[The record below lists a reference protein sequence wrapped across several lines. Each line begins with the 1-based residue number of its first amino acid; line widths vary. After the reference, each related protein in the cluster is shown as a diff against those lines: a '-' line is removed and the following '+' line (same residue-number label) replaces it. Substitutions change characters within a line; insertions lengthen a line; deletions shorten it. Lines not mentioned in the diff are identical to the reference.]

1 MGRMPSVKD
10 IITQA
15 VTSVWSALGPG
26 HSEAVYHAA
35 LKVEL
40 DFSIEVNL
48 LSSGRCVP
56 IMYKGHAVGRC
67 ELDLDF
73 MTDTSVMCILELKAI
88 KGLRDD
94 DRLQLLRYCRL
105 FGNVTTMA
113 FLINFGSTVPEVEQV
128 VSV

>member
-1 MGRMPSVKD
+1 MAPIKD
-10 IITQA
+10 VLTKAANA
-15 VTSVWSALGPG
+15 VWDVLGPG
-26 HSEAVYHAA
+26 HSESVYHAA

-73 MTDTSVMCILELKAI
+73 MTDTGVMCILELKAI
-88 KGLRDD
+88 KALRDED
-94 DRLQLLRYCRL
+94 SLQLLRYCRL
-105 FGNVTTMA
+105 FWNVHTMA
-113 FLINFGSTVPEVEQV
+113 ILINFGSTVPEIKQV

>member
-1 MGRMPSVKD
+1 MMETVKA
-10 IITQA
+10 A
-15 VTSVWSALGPG
+15 VAAVWDVLGAG
-26 HSEAVYHAA
+26 HSEAVYQAA

-40 DFSIEVNL
+40 EHSIDVMH

-73 MTDTSVMCILELKAI
+73 MTDTGVMCILELKAI
-88 KGLRDD
+88 KALRDED
-94 DRLQLLRYCRL
+94 ALQLLRYCRL
-105 FGNVTTMA
+105 FGHVHTMA
-113 FLINFGSTVPEVEQV
+113 ILINFGSTVPEIKQV

>member
-1 MGRMPSVKD
+1 MAPIKD
-10 IITQA
+10 VLTKA
-15 VTSVWSALGPG
+15 VNAVWSALGPG

-73 MTDTSVMCILELKAI
+73 MTDTGVMCILELKAI
-88 KGLRDD
+88 KALRDED
-94 DRLQLLRYCRL
+94 ALQLLRYCRL
-105 FGNVTTMA
+105 FGNVSTMA
-113 FLINFGSTVPEVEQV
+113 FLINFGSTVPEIKQV

>member
-1 MGRMPSVKD
+1 MAPIKD
-10 IITQA
+10 VLTKA
-15 VTSVWSALGPG
+15 VIDVWSALGPG

-40 DFSIEVNL
+40 DFSIEVNR

-73 MTDTSVMCILELKAI
+73 ETDTGTMCILELKAI

-105 FGNVTTMA
+105 FANVTTMA
-113 FLINFGSTVPEVEQV
+113 FLINFGSSVPEVEQV

>member
-1 MGRMPSVKD
+1 MAPIKD
-10 IITQA
+10 VLTKA
-15 VTSVWSALGPG
+15 VNAVWSALGPG

-73 MTDTSVMCILELKAI
+73 MTDTGVMCILELKAI

-94 DRLQLLRYCRL
+94 DRLQLLR
-105 FGNVTTMA
+105 
-113 FLINFGSTVPEVEQV
+113 
-128 VSV
+128 